1 MGTGLKAVTHHEHRN
16 HFDGLR
22 PLGQYPSYGLAGLTA
37 LLLIATPSL
46 AQTYP
51 DKPIRAVLPF
61 PPGGGTDGIARV
73 IFPKMSQAL
82 GQPIVIDN
90 RPGAGGVVAADT
102 VAKSAPDGYT
112 LYMGSS
118 TLVTATPSLMKLP
131 YDTVRDFAPI
141 TLFATAQFIL
151 AVNPQV
157 AANSVAQLV
166 ALAKAKPGGLNY
178 ASGGIGS
185 PLHLSAALFRSR
197 AGIDI
202 VHIAYKGGAPAATA
216 VMAGEAQMIF
226 GSFTTTLPQVRAG
239 KMRGLAVTSPARSPL
254 LPELP
259 TMIEAGVAG
268 YVVQAWN
275 SLEAPAGTPAAI
287 IQRIYSE
294 TVKATQSAEV
304 VELMGRIGY
313 TPANTTPQQYA
324 ERKRAESAM
333 WAKVIKDAG
342 IRGE

>member
-1 MGTGLKAVTHHEHRN
+1 MGETHHNRSRLC
-16 HFDGLR
+16 DGFH
-22 PLGQYPSYGLAGLTA
+22 PSGFAIFAA
-37 LLLIATPSL
+37 LSLIASPL
-46 AQTYP
+46 FAQYP

-61 PPGGGTDGIARV
+61 PPGGGTDGVARV
-73 IFPKMSQAL
+73 ILPKMSQSM

-90 RPGAGGVVAADT
+90 RPSAGGVVAADT

-112 LYMGSS
+112 LLMGSS
-118 TLVTATPSLMKLP
+118 TFVTATPSLMKLP
-131 YDTVRDFAPI
+131 YDALRDFAPI

-166 ALAKAKPGGLNY
+166 TLAKAKPGGLNY

-185 PLHLSAALFRSR
+185 PLHLSAELFKSST
-197 AGIDI
+197 GVNI

-216 VMAGEAQMIF
+216 VMAGEAQIIF
-226 GSFTTTLPQVRAG
+226 GSFATTVPQVRAG
-239 KMRGLAVTSPARSPL
+239 KLRALAVTSPARSPL
-254 LPELP
+254 LPDVP
-259 TMIEAGVAG
+259 TMIEAGIAG

-275 SLEAPAGTPAAI
+275 SLEAPAGTPAAT

-294 TVKATQSAEV
+294 TVKAMQFSEV
-304 VELMGRIGY
+304 VELLNRIGY
-313 TPANTTPQQYA
+313 APANITPQQYA
-324 ERKRAESAM
+324 ERKRTETAM